1 MPSGTAKPQIYK
13 GKEYPS
19 IKALANEL
27 GIFPSYLGVAI
38 KKHPRNIDTAVA
50 EAKARMDPQN
60 NKRGHSYEFRGVVY
74 KTYSDLARKLLKIR
88 PDTFNA
94 KRYELVRKGSDPE
107 NAILEAIEYFENINK
122 HLLEVDKK
130 RQQHKD
136 DTHKIAV
143 HAATIIAEE
152 IEKYV
157 RKNPLK
163 NRFNIMGFINGFNS
177 LERIIVKELFL
188 IQTADAATI
197 HLKHIDLELGKN
209 FIVRIFAN
217 TVHGTTNVLQWHC
230 IAVRKYNF
238 EEKGE

>member
-1 MPSGTAKPQIYK
+1 
-13 GKEYPS
+13 
-19 IKALANEL
+19 L

-38 KKHPRNIDTAVA
+38 KKHTRNIDTAEA

-60 NKRGHSYEFRGVVY
+60 NKRGHYYEFRGVVY

-122 HLLEVDKK
+122 HRLLEVDKK

-136 DTHKIAV
+136 DMYKIAM
-143 HAATIIAEE
+143 HAAIIIAEE

-157 RKNPLK
+157 RKNLPK
-163 NRFNIMGFINGFNS
+163 DRFNIRGFINGFNS
-177 LERIIVKELFL
+177 LERVIDKERFL
-188 IQTADAATI
+188 IYTANAATI
-197 HLKHIDLELGKN
+197 HFKSIDLELGKN
-209 FIVRIFAN
+209 FIVKIFAN
-217 TVHGTTNVLQWHC
+217 TVHHNTNVLEWQC
-230 IAVRKYNF
+230 VAVRKYNF
-238 EEKGE
+238 IEEGK